1 MKKLTY
7 LLLVVGIALLFL
19 NSCEKEVSTSPPT
32 QPVPI
37 GSISLSSNPEGAH
50 IFTDGRATGQFTPD
64 SLPWL
69 EQKLYNITLKKELY
83 RDTTFQI
90 KILEGEKK
98 NLFIDFNSN
107 PKMRG
112 KISCVTVPDSA
123 KIYLN
128 GKFTNKYTPAI
139 LDSIIPG
146 NYGVKFIRDNARS
159 DSLITTV
166 RSNRTSDAARV
177 LVDTTY
183 WVDYNTHTSGIFDNY
198 YTLIAVDHND
208 VKWLASSAGL
218 ASFDGTTWEQY
229 TSSNSGLVDNLIHVL
244 KVDANNHL
252 WIGTASGLNEFDG
265 ATWKLYNHRK
275 PANLPS
281 DEVYGIDFDLDGRVL
296 VATRLGL
303 VRSTT
308 VTGHLWESFGFKVAP
323 DAPPYAAE
331 DWMTDVDVDWL
342 GRWWVTTNR
351 RGILMYDQTRW
362 HYYFSRQTDNDK
374 AVYYRGVNHTTNGEI
389 WFSHY
394 IKLME
399 NVVVGLSSY
408 IGNRFNK
415 STYIA
420 FNGVNVT
427 NIAIKDG
434 TQKWISSSEGL
445 YVFNQYFT
453 KAVYRMSNTPLVTN
467 DVRAVDFDSHGDAWV
482 VTYGG
487 GLYHFKVS
495 KL

>member
-1 MKKLTY
+1 MIMKKNIYYMISLGLIF
-7 LLLVVGIALLFL
+7 LLI

-32 QPVPI
+32 QPVPVA
-37 GSISLSSNPEGAH
+37 SIMLSSEPEGAD
-50 IFTDGRATGQFTPD
+50 IYTDGRATGQVTPD

-69 EQKLYNITLKKELY
+69 EEKLYSITLKKELY
-83 RDTTFQI
+83 RDTTFKVNI
-90 KILEGEKK
+90 KKDERK
-98 NLFIDFNSN
+98 NLFIDFNAN

-112 KISCVTVPDSA
+112 KINCVTVPDSA

-139 LDSIIPG
+139 LDTIIPG
-146 NYGVKFIRDNARS
+146 NYRIKYVRDNART
-159 DSLITTV
+159 DSMTTTV
-166 RSNRTSDAARV
+166 RSNRVSDAALV

-198 YTLIAVDHND
+198 YTMIAVDHND

-218 ASFDGTTWEQY
+218 ASFDGTTWKQY
-229 TSSNSGLVDNLIHVL
+229 TSANSGLVDDLIHVI

-265 ATWKLYNHRK
+265 NTWRLYDGRG
-275 PANLPS
+275 PARLPS
-281 DEVYGIDFDLDGRVL
+281 NEVFGFDFDLDGNVI
-296 VATRLGL
+296 VATKLGL
-303 VRSTT
+303 VRSKDFGT
-308 VTGHLWESFGFKVAP
+308 WESFGFKVAP
-323 DAPPYAAE
+323 DSPPYGAE
-331 DWMTDVDVDWL
+331 DWMSGVDVDEL
-342 GRWWVTTNR
+342 GRWWITTTT
-351 RGILMYDQTRW
+351 RGIIMHENSRW
-362 HYYFSRQTDNDK
+362 HYYFSRSQDNDK
-374 AVYYRGVNHTTNGEI
+374 AIYYRGVNHTATGEI

-394 IKLME
+394 IKLAE
-399 NVVVGLSSY
+399 NAVVGLSSY

-415 STYIA
+415 TTYTI
-420 FNGVNVT
+420 FNGVSVF

-453 KAVYRMSNTPLVTN
+453 RTVYRMSNTPLVTN
-467 DVRAVDFDSHGDAWV
+467 DIRGVDFDSNGDAWV